1 MSQRYLS
8 QSVPGTWNQI
18 NLDNVRVAYTICD
31 QYLRPSLYLS
41 KLDVVL
47 YEITKPRTVP
57 MLQATE
63 INQKSSRQSILTNTV
78 SKVLAIPKSFTVWLM
93 TEIAVDQ
100 MPKRIRICQHRN
112 SAVARM
118 AFQKFEENDL
128 SCLKGSGK

>member
-1 MSQRYLS
+1 M
-8 QSVPGTWNQI
+8 
-18 NLDNVRVAYTICD
+18 
-31 QYLRPSLYLS
+31 
-41 KLDVVL
+41 
-47 YEITKPRTVP
+47 
-57 MLQATE
+57 
-63 INQKSSRQSILTNTV
+63 TNTV